1 MPNGLSAVGYTAKD
15 VDKLVE
21 GTLPQR
27 RVLNIAPR
35 PVTADRPEGTFP
47 RFDDMLV

>member
-1 MPNGLSAVGYTAKD
+1 LSAVGYTAKD

-35 PVTADRPEGTFP
+35 PVTADDLRALFLESLTCW
-47 RFDDMLV
+47 